1 MKINLQKK
9 KDSSV
14 HFEAMNTNGDKVE
27 MYNSSAGNQQ
37 AASPMELILMGV
49 SGCSSIDI
57 VHILEKQNLKVD
69 DLQMEVEGHR
79 NETVPKVFHRID
91 LLVKIKGDIPA
102 NKAQRAADL
111 SFEKYCSVS
120 KMLEKSLDIHHKVE
134 LNGELIS

>member
-9 KDSSV
+9 KDSSS
-14 HFEAMNTNGDKVE
+14 HFEATNSLGHSVE
-27 MYNSSAGNQQ
+27 VCNSSVENPL

-57 VHILEKQNLKVD
+57 VHILEKQNLEID
-69 DLQMEVEGHR
+69 DLKVEVEGHR
-79 NETVPKVFHRID
+79 NDTVPKVFHRID

-120 KMLEKSLDIHHKVE
+120 KMLEKSVDIHHKVE